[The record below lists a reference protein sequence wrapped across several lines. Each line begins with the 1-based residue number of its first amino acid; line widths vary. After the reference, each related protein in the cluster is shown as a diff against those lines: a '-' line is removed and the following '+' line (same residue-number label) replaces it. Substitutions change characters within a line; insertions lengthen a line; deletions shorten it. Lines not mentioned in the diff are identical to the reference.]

1 LAGAP
6 IATCVRV
13 TVTTLPEPRT
23 ITVIDG
29 DIARRDR
36 IVVALEGA
44 GYRTLAIGDTDD
56 ALARI
61 DAESPALI
69 VLAWAAPVVREMQ
82 LFDALLAEPRR
93 AAIPVVVLAE
103 EATASRVPAH
113 AAAVLGR
120 SARMRTLLG
129 VIARLSGSSDTAEI
143 HDPAPRRRR
152 RTFVRAC
159 RVVSRTLVD
168 VDSDGVEADA
178 DTARFVD
185 QDTAGPT

>member
-1 LAGAP
+1 
-6 IATCVRV
+6 
-13 TVTTLPEPRT
+13 VTTTPEPRT

-29 DIARRDR
+29 DVARRDR
-36 IVVALEGA
+36 IVGALEGA
-44 GYRTLAIGDTDD
+44 GYRALALGDDDD

-61 DAESPALI
+61 DAEPPALI
-69 VLAWAAPVVREMQ
+69 VLAWAAPVVRGMQ

-93 AAIPVVVLAE
+93 AGIPVVVLAE

-120 SARMRTLLG
+120 AARMRTLLG
-129 VIARLSGSSDTAEI
+129 VIARLSGAAE
-143 HDPAPRRRR
+143 PAFGEGTPRGTRR

-159 RVVSRTLVD
+159 RVVTRTLVD

-178 DTARFVD
+178 DTARYASD
-185 QDTAGPT
+185 HDTAGPT